1 MNVINYMLLLRGQ
14 ALYSHF
20 SLLYCGKMPSVVPP
34 ELHALP
40 KWERPEKTNEILDW
54 ADIKVI
60 DLSNFDGPG
69 QKQKLAEQLR
79 DAVHETG
86 FFSVIGTGFTQAEV
100 DRQYDIG
107 QAYFEL
113 PLEEKGNP
121 KYRCDFAQGNYF
133 GYRAANE
140 KKIMGTDILDNVES
154 VNIPKFIPQ
163 NASEPFHPFLRQ
175 YNTEIEDF
183 SRRSLALADK
193 IFTLFSII
201 LELPEDYFSKQ
212 HLYKD
217 QSEDHLRYMI
227 YRPRSAADDAKVQNT
242 WSRAHTD
249 FGSLTLLW
257 SQNVAGLQLK
267 TPSGEWKSVPPV
279 DDGIICNVGDTL
291 DFWSAGFLKSTIH
304 RVVRP
309 PSDQAHIH
317 RLGLFYFVR
326 PGNEVDIKPAASP
339 LLKRLGLVGE
349 DAENEKP
356 VRGLEYVRERVKN
369 YHNHNDYADMKG
381 KKFKVGNLEIED
393 EAA

>member
-1 MNVINYMLLLRGQ
+1 
-14 ALYSHF
+14 
-20 SLLYCGKMPSVVPP
+20 MPSIILP
-34 ELHALP
+34 EPKPLP
-40 KWERPEKTNEILDW
+40 RWERPGKTDENLDW

-60 DLSNFDGPG
+60 DLSQFDEPG
-69 QKQKLAEQLR
+69 EKQKLAEQLR

-86 FFSVIGTGFTQAEV
+86 FFSITGTGFTQAEIE
-100 DRQYDIG
+100 RQYDIG

-113 PLEEKGNP
+113 PLEEKGDA

-140 KKIMGTDILDNVES
+140 KKIMGTNVLDNVES
-154 VNIPKFIPQ
+154 VNIPKFISQ
-163 NASEPFHPFLRQ
+163 NADEPFHPFLRQ
-175 YNTEIEDF
+175 FHPEIEEF
-183 SRRSLALADK
+183 SRRSLDVAAK
-193 IFTLFSII
+193 VFTLFSII

-212 HLYKD
+212 HLYDD

-227 YRPRSAADDAKVQNT
+227 YRPRSAVEDAKVQNT

-267 TPSGEWKSVPPV
+267 TPSGEWKYVPPV
-279 DDGIICNVGDTL
+279 DNGIICNVGDTL
-291 DFWSAGFLKSTIH
+291 DFWSAGYLKSTIH

-309 PSDQAHIH
+309 PKDQAHIH

-339 LLKRLGLVGE
+339 LLKRLGLVKE
-349 DAENEKP
+349 NSENERR
-356 VRGLEYVRERVKN
+356 VTGLEYVRERVKN
-369 YHNHNDYADMKG
+369 YHNHEDYADMKG